1 MRKILCPICGTELK
15 VTVTTNKRGKHAI
28 GVSCPQ
34 DGRHFRGFINHVPY
48 VQEVIQR
55 ATEAAIAE
63 GQ

>member
-1 MRKILCPICGTELK
+1 MRKILCPICGSELK
-15 VTVTTNKRGKHAI
+15 VTVTTSKRGKHAI

-48 VQEVIQR
+48 VQEVLDK
-55 ATEAAIAE
+55 ATEAAMAE